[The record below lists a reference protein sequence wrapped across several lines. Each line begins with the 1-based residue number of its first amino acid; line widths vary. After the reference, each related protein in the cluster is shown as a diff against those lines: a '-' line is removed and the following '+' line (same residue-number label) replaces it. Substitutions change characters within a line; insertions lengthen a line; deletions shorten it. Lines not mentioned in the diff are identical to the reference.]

1 MSKPEPNLSGPKL
14 SRRYRK
20 HLAAEAQAGRRP
32 DQDRF
37 AILRIRL

>member
-1 MSKPEPNLSGPKL
+1 VNLNQNGPKL

-20 HLAAEAQAGRRP
+20 HPTAEAQAGRRP

-37 AILRIRL
+37 AILRIML